1 MVGSLLS
8 PPQREILIDAEIL
21 SFRLSIE
28 LKIREAEKYTLFTWV
43 SLPENTS
50 ILCLENKILKA
61 NVLHT
66 KLALQ

>member
-21 SFRLSIE
+21 SFRLSME
-28 LKIREAEKYTLFTWV
+28 LKMREAEKYTLFTWV

-61 NVLHT
+61 NVLYT